1 MLNFNQQKQLIMTKE
16 NKTTKL
22 EILQTTAWKTPEEL
36 EQWQKGVAQWLN
48 EIRSKKTTK
57 KRLIT
62 NKTN

>member
-1 MLNFNQQKQLIMTKE
+1 MTKE

-36 EQWQKGVAQWLN
+36 EQWQKGVAEWLH
-48 EIRSKKTTK
+48 EIRSKKTNK
-57 KRLIT
+57 KLIKT

>member
-1 MLNFNQQKQLIMTKE
+1 MTKE